1 MTIERYGLF
10 ETCVKGPSEGNP
22 FTEQSISAVFKSKN
36 ETIETAGF
44 YDGQGRYKV
53 RFMPSFVGEYEYE
66 IRTSF
71 GAEEKGSFTVTEPGE
86 GNHGPVHTAEQYH
99 FAYADGT
106 PYYSLGTTCY
116 VFWLQEDEIVEQ
128 TFETLKN
135 GPFNKIRFCVFPK
148 HYIHNFKDPVT
159 FPYEGHA
166 GDRSWLNEENFSY
179 FMEVE
184 GNDFDLTRFN
194 LAHFQRLD
202 RTIERLMDLG
212 IEADI
217 IVMHPY
223 DCWGFSHM
231 TREQDDLYWKYVI
244 ARYSAYR
251 NVWWSLAN
259 EYDLLFT
266 KKLEDWE
273 HYAEL
278 LCRLDPYQHL
288 RSVHHCRTPYDF
300 TRPWITHVS
309 YQRIDL
315 YKSAELGTEL
325 RERYGKPVVFDEIAY
340 EGNIDNGWGNISGE
354 EMTRR
359 FWEAALRGTYPG
371 HGETYANEDD
381 ILWWSHGG
389 KLHGTS
395 PERILFLKK
404 IIEETPGHGLK
415 FIPESWDAV
424 TAVPETVLY
433 TGQYKIIYFSFMQPS
448 FRILDLPKD
457 KQYRIEIIDTWNMT
471 VTDGGT
477 HSGWTKIQLPGRPY
491 MALRLTL
498 A

>member
-1 MTIERYGLF
+1 M
-10 ETCVKGPSEGNP
+10 
-22 FTEQSISAVFKSKN
+22 
-36 ETIETAGF
+36 
-44 YDGQGRYKV
+44 
-53 RFMPSFVGEYEYE
+53 
-66 IRTSF
+66 
-71 GAEEKGSFTVTEPGE
+71 
-86 GNHGPVHTAEQYH
+86 
-99 FAYADGT
+99 
-106 PYYSLGTTCY
+106 
-116 VFWLQEDEIVEQ
+116 
-128 TFETLKN
+128 
-135 GPFNKIRFCVFPK
+135 
-148 HYIHNFKDPVT
+148 
-159 FPYEGHA
+159 
-166 GDRSWLNEENFSY
+166 
-179 FMEVE
+179 
-184 GNDFDLTRFN
+184 
-194 LAHFQRLD
+194 
-202 RTIERLMDLG
+202 
-212 IEADI
+212 
-217 IVMHPY
+217 
-223 DCWGFSHM
+223 
-231 TREQDDLYWKYVI
+231 
-244 ARYSAYR
+244 
-251 NVWWSLAN
+251 
-259 EYDLLFT
+259 
-266 KKLEDWE
+266 
-273 HYAEL
+273 
-278 LCRLDPYQHL
+278 
-288 RSVHHCRTPYDF
+288 
-300 TRPWITHVS
+300 
-309 YQRIDL
+309 
-315 YKSAELGTEL
+315 

-477 HSGWTKIQLPGRPY
+477 HSGWTKIQLSGRPY